1 MSKKNLLNNLFL
13 HEKYFDTFFN
23 QNLREKR
30 LEDINNLSKFYTK
43 NKLLKVTKDYSI
55 NQQLLEKWIN
65 SHKTEN
71 DKNISRSLMK
81 PITYIS
87 FDIFY
92 ENLLYSTKKF
102 NQYIIENKIKKYY
115 LIIGANNAGGTD
127 SSRYVNIEKSNFWT
141 LLLIY
146 PYLEQKPYDV
156 VLNLNQALEFSIFDI
171 IRESD
176 KKNKKIK
183 NLRTDFVFVDDASY
197 SGSQLFNYTI
207 GTELINKK
215 YLDAIYNIQTKNTIL
230 PITKNNTEINKKEKN
245 PNNFSS
251 PLKKMN
257 ELSPSNVNI
266 HIIVPYI
273 STCAYELGNEIHL
286 KKNINIH
293 FYNNYL
299 VSSYEKYY
307 KYGDDILENLRKTYG
322 NFGFYKNLIPLYFA
336 HKMPDGVSTIDY
348 ILLSGIVVN
357 NSDITK
363 EENKSRK
370 STNLT
375 NSIKKSKHTTKKYK
389 YVQFIKN
396 CIYPKNKLMKPSS
409 LKKWG
414 CNKLCPISPAKN
426 IQNKIYDIMFSK
438 NY

>member
-1 MSKKNLLNNLFL
+1 MSKKKLLNNVFL

-30 LEDINNLSKFYTK
+30 LEDINNLSKIYSK
-43 NKLLKVTKDYSI
+43 NKLLKVTKDYNI
-55 NQQLLEKWIN
+55 DKKLLEKWIN

-71 DKNISRSLMK
+71 DKNIARSLIN

-102 NQYIIENKIKKYY
+102 NQYIINNKIKKYY
-115 LIIGANNAGGTD
+115 LIIGANDGGGTD
-127 SSRYVNIEKSNFWT
+127 SSRYINIEKSNFWT

-146 PYLEQKPYDV
+146 PHLEQKPYDI

-171 IRESD
+171 IRE
-176 KKNKKIK
+176 KPK

-207 GTELINKK
+207 GTQLINKK
-215 YLDAIYNIQTKNTIL
+215 YLDAIYNLQTKNVISE
-230 PITKNNTEINKKEKN
+230 ITKNNINTKKN
-245 PNNFSS
+245 AYNFYS

-257 ELSPSNVNI
+257 DLSLYSSNVNI

-307 KYGDDILENLRKTYG
+307 KYNDDILDNLRKTYE
-322 NFGFYKNLIPLYFA
+322 NFGFNKNLIPLYFA

-357 NSDITK
+357 NSDILK
-363 EENKSRK
+363 KENKNEDK
-370 STNLT
+370 SI
-375 NSIKKSKHTTKKYK
+375 NSMKKSNIAKKYK

-396 CIYPKNKLMKPSS
+396 CIYPKNKVMKPST
-409 LKKWG
+409 LTKWG
-414 CNKLCPISPAKN
+414 CNKLCPISPAKD
-426 IQNKIYDIMFSK
+426 IQNKIYDIMFS
-438 NY
+438 